1 MFCHHH
7 HRSRK
12 GDCSCGDSPLLKF
25 LAIGAVV
32 YVGLKA
38 YHHHQIYD
46 RD

>member
-7 HRSRK
+7 SRSHRE
-12 GDCSCGDSPLLKF
+12 CSCGDSPLLIV

-38 YHHHQIYD
+38 YHHHQIYH